1 MQIPGLFKKLDPRRR
16 RSRVNPDGTM
26 SLVEHL
32 TELRADRPDDGSLA
46 AGVTAQDSPVF
57 ALDFYSEC
65 STDPTLDD
73 IVGPDGYRT
82 WDPVGTPE
90 ERRRPNQTTTP
101 TPLPFDDDADTE

>member
-1 MQIPGLFKKLDPRRR
+1 MGEYWQDQGYVVSTVVKTLTNPG
-16 RSRVNPDGTM
+16 G
-26 SLVEHL
+26 EHL

-90 ERRRPNQTTTP
+90 ERRAPNQTTTP